1 MRRPATEPG
10 QVSVLIIGFAVV
22 LLLMVG
28 VVVDASAAYLHR
40 QGLDNLADGAALAGA
55 DEVRGTAV
63 YEGGLGDDRAPLDA
77 AAAREAVHAY
87 LTRIGAYADY
97 PGLRYRVTVRD
108 RAVVVHVEA
117 PLDLPISVDGVTD
130 TTVASR
136 GAAAVDVT
144 DRP

>member
-28 VVVDASAAYLHR
+28 VVVDASSAYPHR